1 MIFLLLAIKKSKVI
15 MKKSQTQPEV
25 GFRLMKRQIAS
36 RQTMR
41 KGDGRI
47 ISGSTIVNTIA

>member
-1 MIFLLLAIKKSKVI
+1 

-25 GFRLMKRQIAS
+25 RFRLMKRQIAS